1 MTMADAADMVAFDDA
16 VEVLVIGE
24 SIVDIVVD
32 EATGAEEEHVGGSP
46 ANVAVGV
53 ARLGR
58 NVTLCTA
65 LANDAK
71 GQLVAAHL
79 AASGVN
85 VDPNS
90 WTLMKTSTARA
101 VLAADRSATYSFEVE
116 WPQRQ
121 FPFSGTERLLHVGS
135 IAATYRP
142 GAHDVLAA
150 VERSAGHRLICFD
163 PNIRPLLADSH
174 PQALQQVEAVASLS
188 DVVKLSDE
196 DALWL
201 YPDLGADEVLDRL
214 LALGARVV
222 AMTCGAAGSRIASRR
237 ARVDVRAPQVR
248 VQDTVG
254 AGDSYSAALIDAILG
269 TPSILHNATEV
280 ELSRLGSYAAAAA
293 AVTVQR
299 VGANPPTRA
308 DLSQCDRE

>member
-1 MTMADAADMVAFDDA
+1 MTGATDAVASDDA

-32 EATGAEEEHVGGSP
+32 DATGTEEEHVGGSP

-58 NVTLCTA
+58 NVTLSTA
-65 LANDAK
+65 LADDER
-71 GQLVAAHL
+71 GQFVAAHL
-79 AASGVN
+79 ASAGVN
-85 VDPNS
+85 IDPNS

-101 VLAADRSATYSFEVE
+101 VLAADRSATYTFQIE
-116 WPQRQ
+116 WPQRI

-135 IAATYRP
+135 IAATYWP

-150 VERSAGHRLICFD
+150 VEQSAGHRLICFD
-163 PNIRPLLADSH
+163 PNIRPILAGAH
-174 PQALQQVEAVASLS
+174 PEALQQVEAVASLS

-196 DALWL
+196 DATWL
-201 YPDLGADEVLDRL
+201 YPDFEPDDVLDRL
-214 LALGARVV
+214 LTLGARVV
-222 AMTCGAAGSRIASRR
+222 AMTRGAAGSRIASRQ
-237 ARVDVRAPQVR
+237 ARVDVDAPRVR

-254 AGDSYSAALIDAILG
+254 AGDSYSAALIDAVLG
-269 TPSILHNATEV
+269 SPSILTDATEA
-280 ELSRLGSYAAAAA
+280 ELSRLGRYAAAAA

-308 DLSQCDRE
+308 DLSQRDRE

>member
-1 MTMADAADMVAFDDA
+1 MKTADAADAVASDA
-16 VEVLVIGE
+16 VEVMVIGE
-24 SIVDIVVD
+24 SIVDIMVD
-32 EATGAEEEHVGGSP
+32 EATGSEEEHVGGSP

-65 LANDAK
+65 LANDAR
-71 GQLVAAHL
+71 GDFVAAHL
-79 AASGVN
+79 VSSGVN
-85 VDPNS
+85 IDPNS

-101 VLAADRSATYSFEVE
+101 VLAADRSATYTFQVE
-116 WPQRQ
+116 WPRRI

-135 IAATYRP
+135 IAATYWP

-150 VERSAGHRLICFD
+150 VEQSAGHRLICFD
-163 PNIRPLLADSH
+163 PNIRPALAGAH
-174 PQALQQVEAVASLS
+174 PQALQQVEAVASMS

-196 DALWL
+196 DAGWL
-201 YPDLGADEVLDRL
+201 YPDREPDGVLDRL

-222 AMTCGAAGSRIASRR
+222 VVTRGAAGSRIASRH
-237 ARVDVRAPQVR
+237 ARVDIDAPKVR

-254 AGDSYSAALIDAILG
+254 AGDSYSSALIDAVLG
-269 TPSILHNATEV
+269 SPSILADATEA
-280 ELSRLGSYAAAAA
+280 ELSRLGRYAATAA

-308 DLSQCDRE
+308 DLSQCYRE